1 VAFAWFNL
9 VVSENQ
15 NGGLFATPPA
25 NIFTNIVP
33 FNPNKKTGVGG
44 FFCVSAVTSASVT
57 IP

>member
-1 VAFAWFNL
+1 

>member
-1 VAFAWFNL
+1 

-25 NIFTNIVP
+25 NIFTNVVS
-33 FNPNKKTGVGG
+33 FNPNKKTAIGG
-44 FFCVSAVTSASVT
+44 FFCMSAVTAASVT